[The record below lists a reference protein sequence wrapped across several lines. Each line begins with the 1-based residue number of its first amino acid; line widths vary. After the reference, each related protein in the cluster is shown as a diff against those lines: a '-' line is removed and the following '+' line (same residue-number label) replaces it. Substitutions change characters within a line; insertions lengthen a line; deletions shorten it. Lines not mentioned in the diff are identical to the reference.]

1 MIGVLYLI
9 YKLGEIP
16 MFTHNSYREAVS
28 FLESNRN
35 FNGTVRWDAG
45 EGWTAEAYWHRGRMM
60 MVSINPD
67 GMRIV

>member
-1 MIGVLYLI
+1 
-9 YKLGEIP
+9 

-28 FLESNRN
+28 FLEANKNS
-35 FNGTVRWDAG
+35 NGTVRWDAG
-45 EGWTAEAYWHRGRMM
+45 EGWTAEAYWYRGRMM

>member
-1 MIGVLYLI
+1 
-9 YKLGEIP
+9 
-16 MFTHNSYREAVS
+16 MFTHSSYREAVS
-28 FLESNRN
+28 FLEADKN

-60 MVSINPD
+60 MVSINPS